1 MPLEEGTPPA
11 PAPVPATVEAT
22 LAETDVNDSNQTSD
36 QQPNRSPT
44 SYQQTCQLSTSDRQT
59 TPSFIQ
65 QTDV

>member
-11 PAPVPATVEAT
+11 PAPAPATVEAT

-44 SYQQTCQLSTSDRQT
+44 SDQQTCQLSTSDRQT